1 MKDWLKSLLTSCS
14 KVSSKRVIAIFV
26 VINLIVL
33 SYVATFTYYVCP
45 IAMFDT
51 LALLTGGM
59 FGGTA
64 LTLGLPLLDCF
75 LDTNGEALADGS
87 PLHVNFVSWGEKE
100 S

>member
-1 MKDWLKSLLTSCS
+1 MKEWLKSLLTSCS

-26 VINLIVL
+26 VLNLIIL

-59 FGGTA
+59 FGGTVIEK
-64 LTLGLPLLDCF
+64 F
-75 LDTNGEALADGS
+75 TNQKKNGAGTDNSENNSSGDLQ
-87 PLHVNFVSWGEKE
+87 
-100 S
+100 